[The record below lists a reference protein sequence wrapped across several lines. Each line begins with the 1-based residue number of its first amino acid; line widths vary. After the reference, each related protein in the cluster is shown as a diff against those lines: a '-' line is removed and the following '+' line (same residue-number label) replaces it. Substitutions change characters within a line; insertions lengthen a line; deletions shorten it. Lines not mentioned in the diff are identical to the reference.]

1 MEITINYLAQSP
13 PNMAFVLA
21 HVLEAFQ
28 ATSAASGLQGG
39 FWL

>member
-1 MEITINYLAQSP
+1 MEITNNHLALSP

-28 ATSAASGLQGG
+28 ATSAAAGLQGG
-39 FWL
+39 LWV